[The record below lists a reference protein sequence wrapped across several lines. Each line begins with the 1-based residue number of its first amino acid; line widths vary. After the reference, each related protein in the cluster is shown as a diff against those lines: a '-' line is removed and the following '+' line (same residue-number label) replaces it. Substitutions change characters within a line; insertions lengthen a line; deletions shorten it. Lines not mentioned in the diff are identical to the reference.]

1 MDQAHDSVVWS
12 ISWHPLGHIL
22 ASGSNDHTVKFF
34 TRNRL
39 GDKMTDKYNLNLV
52 PKGQDGDEEEMLNEF
67 DENNVEAAA
76 IPGLG
81 LEEMSNQMEQQ
92 QSMQQNTHQQHQ
104 QQMQRKVPFS
114 KKIPRQFENQW
125 SDSNHHNHHN
135 HHGNKNKRTKINHPN
150 NARYHNHD

>member
-39 GDKMTDKYNLNLV
+39 GDKMIDKYNLNLM
-52 PKGQDGDEEEMLNEF
+52 PKGQEGDDEEMLNEF
-67 DENNVEAAA
+67 DDNVDCAA

-81 LEEMSNQMEQQ
+81 LEEMSNQLEQQ
-92 QSMQQNTHQQHQ
+92 QAMQQQIIQ
-104 QQMQRKVPFS
+104 QQQTQRKVPFS

-125 SDSNHHNHHN
+125 SDSNHHHHS
-135 HHGNKNKRTKINHPN
+135 HGGNKNKRTKINHQN
-150 NARYHNHD
+150 NARYHNND

>member
-39 GDKMTDKYNLNLV
+39 GDKMIDKYNLNLM
-52 PKGQDGDEEEMLNEF
+52 PKGQEGDDEEMLNEF
-67 DENNVEAAA
+67 DDNVDCAA

-81 LEEMSNQMEQQ
+81 LEEMSNQLEQQ
-92 QSMQQNTHQQHQ
+92 QAIQQQIMQQQ
-104 QQMQRKVPFS
+104 QQTQRKVPFS

-125 SDSNHHNHHN
+125 SDSNHHHHS
-135 HHGNKNKRTKINHPN
+135 HGGNKNKRTKINHQN
-150 NARYHNHD
+150 NARYHNND